1 LLEDQRVVAHGVP
14 RLYQSEPGISLGIL
28 FIMSETLR
36 RQART
41 IFDAGLEAASPEK
54 LLPAELREVP
64 GGFRFRDEPWLFP
77 LPGEGGRIRV
87 VGAGKAA
94 GSLARALERR
104 LGERAYSGRILVKHG
119 HGVDL
124 KRIAVEEGGHP
135 LPDANGLRATERLL
149 PEVAGSRPED
159 RVFFLLTGGASA
171 LLVAPSEGISLDDK
185 IRTTELLLRSGADIR
200 ELNAVRKHLSRVK
213 GGRLAEEMAP
223 ASILALVISD
233 VIGDDL
239 SSIGSGP
246 AVGDPTTF
254 ADCLRIVARYGLEDE
269 LPRSVRQ
276 RLEEGAAGIH
286 PETPKPGDA
295 SLARARHAIL
305 ASNRLSLEAAR
316 VRAET
321 LGFEAVIFRSDMV
334 GNVHETASELSTKL
348 LEISRIATRPVALL
362 AGGELTLAVKG
373 RGLGGRNQELALVA
387 ARGLEGAPGVLL
399 LSAGTDGTDG
409 PTDAAGAFAD
419 GTTWERARRAGLD
432 PESML
437 ADNDSYRL
445 FERLGDLL
453 KTGPTGT
460 NVNDLVIALCNL
472 ARPE

>member
-1 LLEDQRVVAHGVP
+1 
-14 RLYQSEPGISLGIL
+14 
-28 FIMSETLR
+28 MSETLR
-36 RQART
+36 RQARF
-41 IFDAGLEAASPEK
+41 IFDAGLEAANPEK
-54 LLPAELREVP
+54 LLSEELREVP
-64 GGFRFRDEPWLFP
+64 GGFRFREERWLFP
-77 LPGEGGRIRV
+77 LPGEGGRIHV

-94 GSLARALERR
+94 GSLARALERC

-119 HGVDL
+119 HGVAL
-124 KRIAVEEGGHP
+124 KRLVVEEGGHP

-149 PEVAGSRPED
+149 AEVAGGRPED

-171 LLVAPSEGISLDDK
+171 LLVAPSDGISLEDK
-185 IRTTELLLRSGADIR
+185 IQTTELLLRSGADIR
-200 ELNAVRKHLSRVK
+200 ELNAIRKHLSRVK
-213 GGRLAEEMAP
+213 GGRLAQKMAP
-223 ASILALVISD
+223 AAILALVISD

-246 AVGDPTTF
+246 AVADPTTF
-254 ADCLRIVARYGLEDE
+254 SDCLGIVARFGLEQK
-269 LPRSVRQ
+269 LPPSVRK

-295 SLARARHAIL
+295 SLARARHVIL

-316 VRAET
+316 QRAET
-321 LGFEAVIFRSDMV
+321 LGFEASIFRSDMV
-334 GNVHETASELSTKL
+334 GNVHQAASELSTKL
-348 LEISRIATRPVALL
+348 LEISRSRTRPVALL

-373 RGLGGRNQELALVA
+373 GGLGGRNQELALVA
-387 ARGLEGAPGVLL
+387 ARRLEGASGVLL

-409 PTDAAGAFAD
+409 PTDAAGAFVD

-437 ADNDSYRL
+437 ANNDSYRL
-445 FERLGDLL
+445 FEALGDLL

-460 NVNDLVIALCNL
+460 NVNDLVVALCDPTSPDQ
-472 ARPE
+472 RGTS